1 MKKYR
6 LYITLF
12 FSFSLHALL
21 LVLLITHQKNLDFKK
36 GIGEQRIKA
45 SFRTLSEIP
54 QEALKSPLPP
64 QPLVKNSQKTTPNQ
78 QKSKPKK
85 QEIPKKQVEKIQKP
99 LPKPLQSL
107 QNPPKEE
114 IKEKI
119 EEKVEEEEIKEET
132 KEDAPSLE
140 QSLQAPLA
148 DMLENQ
154 IQQNS
159 QEQTPPLPIEKT
171 LAYQFA
177 DTYTKKNVS
186 EIYGPE
192 FGQLGVEEQ
201 EFILNNLSYIGRIT
215 QSYLRYPANAGML
228 KQEGM
233 NVVEFYLHPNGD
245 ISDLKIIKPSGFI
258 LLDRNSTKT
267 IEIAYKDYPHPKVKT
282 LIRFYIS
289 YIMRPY

>member
-1 MKKYR
+1 MQKYR

-12 FSFSLHALL
+12 LSFSLHALL
-21 LVLLITHQKNLDFKK
+21 LAFLLIHQKNLGFKK
-36 GIGEQRIKA
+36 GIGEHRIKA

-54 QEALKSPLPP
+54 QMSSSTPIPPQPIPKSSNKPSATKKQSPQEPAKTKKEAKKQEAQKEQPKEALKDIPLKEPIP
-64 QPLVKNSQKTTPNQ
+64 QENQ
-78 QKSKPKK
+78 EENT
-85 QEIPKKQVEKIQKP
+85 QE
-99 LPKPLQSL
+99 
-107 QNPPKEE
+107 
-114 IKEKI
+114 
-119 EEKVEEEEIKEET
+119 T
-132 KEDAPSLE
+132 LE
-140 QSLQAPLA
+140 QSLQN
-148 DMLENQ
+148 LELTPQ
-154 IQQNS
+154 ESQELENS

-177 DTYTKKNVS
+177 DTYTKKNIS
-186 EIYGPE
+186 EIYGAE
-192 FGQLGVEEQ
+192 FGQLGTEEQ

-258 LLDRNSTKT
+258 LLDRNSTRT

>member
-12 FSFSLHALL
+12 LSFSLHALL
-21 LVLLITHQKNLDFKK
+21 LAFLILHQRNLGFKK
-36 GIGEQRIKA
+36 GIGEHRIKA

-54 QEALKSPLPP
+54 QMASKAPIPP
-64 QPLVKNSQKTTPNQ
+64 QPLPKSSKKPNP
-78 QKSKPKK
+78 KPPITKPKEEVKK
-85 QEIPKKQVEKIQKP
+85 QEV
-99 LPKPLQSL
+99 
-107 QNPPKEE
+107 PKEITKKELKE
-114 IKEKI
+114 IPTQESILEESK
-119 EEKVEEEEIKEET
+119 EEKKEEAT
-132 KEDAPSLE
+132 LE
-140 QSLQAPLA
+140 QALQTPLEDFIPQEA
-148 DMLENQ
+148 QMQENT
-154 IQQNS
+154 
-159 QEQTPPLPIEKT
+159 QEQTPAIPFEKT

-177 DTYTKKNVS
+177 DTYTKKNIS

-192 FGQLGVEEQ
+192 FGQLGTEEQ
-201 EFILNNLSYIGRIT
+201 EFIINNLSYIGRIT

-258 LLDRNSTKT
+258 LLDRNSTRT

>member
-1 MKKYR
+1 MQKYR

-12 FSFSLHALL
+12 LSFSLHALL
-21 LVLLITHQKNLDFKK
+21 LAFLLIHQKNLGFKK
-36 GIGEQRIKA
+36 GIGEHRIKA

-54 QEALKSPLPP
+54 QINSSAPIPP
-64 QPLVKNSQKTTPNQ
+64 QP
-78 QKSKPKK
+78 KPKSTKKPIAK
-85 QEIPKKQVEKIQKP
+85 QEKPIKKEA
-99 LPKPLQSL
+99 
-107 QNPPKEE
+107 PKEAV
-114 IKEKI
+114 KEKK
-119 EEKVEEEEIKEET
+119 ELKEIPT
-132 KEDAPSLE
+132 KEPIPIESKTEAKEKEQKSLE
-140 QSLQAPLA
+140 QTLQTP
-148 DMLENQ
+148 LENFSPQ
-154 IQQNS
+154 EENT
-159 QEQTPPLPIEKT
+159 QEQTPPIPFEKT

-177 DTYTKKNVS
+177 DTYTKKNIS

-192 FGQLGVEEQ
+192 FGQLGTEEQ
-201 EFILNNLSYIGRIT
+201 EFIINNLSYIGRIT

-258 LLDRNSTKT
+258 LLDRNSTRT

>member
-1 MKKYR
+1 MQKYR

-12 FSFSLHALL
+12 LSFFLHALL
-21 LVLLITHQKNLDFKK
+21 LAFLLIHQKNLGFKK
-36 GIGEQRIKA
+36 GIGEHRIKA

-54 QEALKSPLPP
+54 QISSSALVPP
-64 QPLVKNSQKTTPNQ
+64 QP
-78 QKSKPKK
+78 KSAKKPKVK
-85 QEIPKKQVEKIQKP
+85 QEKPAKKEV
-99 LPKPLQSL
+99 
-107 QNPPKEE
+107 PKEAP
-114 IKEKI
+114 KEKEELKEIPTKEPIPI
-119 EEKVEEEEIKEET
+119 ESKTETDKKEE
-132 KEDAPSLE
+132 SLE
-140 QSLQAPLA
+140 QALQSPLE
-148 DMLENQ
+148 DLNLQESQ
-154 IQQNS
+154 ETT

-177 DTYTKKNVS
+177 DTYTKKNIS

-192 FGQLGVEEQ
+192 FGQLGTEEQ
-201 EFILNNLSYIGRIT
+201 EFIINNLSYIGRIT

-258 LLDRNSTKT
+258 LLDRNSTRT

>member
-1 MKKYR
+1 MQKYR

-12 FSFSLHALL
+12 LSFSLHALL
-21 LVLLITHQKNLDFKK
+21 LAFLLIHQKNLGFKK
-36 GIGEQRIKA
+36 GIGEHRIKA

-54 QEALKSPLPP
+54 QISSSAPIPP
-64 QPLVKNSQKTTPNQ
+64 QP
-78 QKSKPKK
+78 KPKSTKKPNIK
-85 QEIPKKQVEKIQKP
+85 QEKPIKKEA
-99 LPKPLQSL
+99 
-107 QNPPKEE
+107 PKEAV
-114 IKEKI
+114 KEKKELKEI
-119 EEKVEEEEIKEET
+119 PTKEPIPIESKTEAEEKEEK
-132 KEDAPSLE
+132 SLE
-140 QSLQAPLA
+140 QTLQTP
-148 DMLENQ
+148 LENFSPQ
-154 IQQNS
+154 EENT
-159 QEQTPPLPIEKT
+159 QEQTPSIPFEKT

-177 DTYTKKNVS
+177 DTYTKKNIS

-192 FGQLGVEEQ
+192 FGQLGTEEQ
-201 EFILNNLSYIGRIT
+201 EFIINNLSYIGRIT

-258 LLDRNSTKT
+258 LLDRNSTRT